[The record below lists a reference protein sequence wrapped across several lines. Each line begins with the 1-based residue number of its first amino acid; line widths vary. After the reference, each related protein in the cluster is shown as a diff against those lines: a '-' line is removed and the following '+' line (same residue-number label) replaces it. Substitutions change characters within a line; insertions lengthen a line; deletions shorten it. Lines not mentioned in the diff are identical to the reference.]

1 MVHQKK
7 KGHQMS
13 KMACE
18 LDAEKQLGQNNVLEL
33 EHTYLEVSVRVCN
46 EDSL

>member
-1 MVHQKK
+1 V
-7 KGHQMS
+7 
-13 KMACE
+13 ACK
-18 LDAEKQLGQNNVLEL
+18 LDAQKQLGQIIVLKL